1 MECPHLGSSV
11 CIAPDSAK
19 FPQGSPSSWCCSGEC
34 GLRCA
39 ALPARGGPAV
49 PLSSLPGGGRAPRGR
64 GRARGRGGGRLPRP
78 PPAGAAPRDPLKGA
92 APSSRRCARGGA
104 ACRGRSGGCSP
115 APGPAPGYQRG
126 AVRPGVG
133 SGLCPG
139 KTNVRRGGALRGR
152 APRSFCLPEE
162 LRARFCPGTA
172 AEGERAAGD
181 CRVSV
186 FFKLV

>member
-34 GLRCA
+34 GLHCA
-39 ALPARGGPAV
+39 ALPTGGGSAV
-49 PLSSLPGGGRAPRGR
+49 PLSSLPGGGRAPCGR
-64 GRARGRGGGRLPRP
+64 GRARGCGGGRLPRP
-78 PPAGAAPRDPLKGA
+78 PPSGAAPRDPLKGA
-92 APSSRRCARGGA
+92 APSSRERA

-115 APGPAPGYQRG
+115 TPGPAAGCECS

-139 KTNVRRGGALRGR
+139 GANVRRRGALRGR

-172 AEGERAAGD
+172 ADGRGAAGN

-186 FFKLV
+186 FF